1 MPLNRQPN
9 LIDPDGF
16 YEELIDG
23 QRGLNEEQAEL
34 MTSRLVLILAN
45 HIGDRE
51 VLSEALELA
60 RSNTLRRQPPAP
72 A

>member
-23 QRGLNEEQAEL
+23 QRGLTEEQAEL

-45 HIGDRE
+45 HIGDRA
-51 VLSEALELA
+51 VLSEALQLA
-60 RSNTLRRQPPAP
+60 RAMDTA

>member
-23 QRGLNEEQAEL
+23 QRGLTEEQAEL

-45 HIGDRE
+45 HIGDRT
-51 VLSEALELA
+51 VLSEALQLA
-60 RSNTLRRQPPAP
+60 RAMDTA